1 MKVGRQLAGLF
12 GIGRQKARGREF
24 ILELFPQDSVGV
36 EIGVHMGDF
45 AARIL
50 AIVNPM
56 ELHLI
61 DPWEYR
67 SDDTFKEAVYGGQAK
82 GGQTELDERFEA
94 VRNRFKDGI
103 VSGQVKIH
111 RGFSSDVLK
120 QFPRDYFDWTYV
132 DGDHRY
138 EAAKQDLELLFEKTK
153 PGGFIS
159 GDDYREGGWW
169 EGGVKRAVDE
179 FVRKRQVTV
188 VAMHERQFVLRKGAG
203 S

>member
-1 MKVGRQLAGLF
+1 MKLGRGLAALF
-12 GIGRQKARGREF
+12 GIGRRRTHGREF
-24 ILELFPQDSVGV
+24 ILELFPQNSVGA

-45 AARIL
+45 ASRIL
-50 AIVNPM
+50 AIVNPK

-61 DPWEYR
+61 DPWEYQ
-67 SDDTFKEAVYGGQAK
+67 SDETFKEAIYGGQAK
-82 GGQTELDERFEA
+82 GGQAELDERFEA
-94 VRNRFKDGI
+94 VQDRFKDGI
-103 VSGQVKIH
+103 ASGQVRIH
-111 RGFSSDVLK
+111 RGYSSTVLK
-120 QFPRDYFDWTYV
+120 QFSSGYFDWTYV

-138 EAAKQDLELLFEKTK
+138 EAAKQDLELSFEKTK

-179 FVRKRQVTV
+179 FVREKQVTV
-188 VAMHERQFVLRKGAG
+188 VAMHERQFVLKR